1 MALSN
6 TYDTTNPG
14 SAVSNREDLT
24 DAYSVLAPQSTPVL
38 SLAKKTKANGRF
50 HEWTV
55 DKLDTPSTTAI
66 AEGTDVSAYTDKF
79 AGMARLGNYV
89 HERRRDYMVSTR
101 QQAVDGVL
109 ADMLAEAEV
118 KCTKEIKRDIE
129 AIICGTQDRANED
142 GAGTASTARGLGDWI
157 DSAGPADV
165 HADYRTPAAS
175 IHASG
180 SFTET
185 VLRGMITSRFRTNGE
200 INSSV
205 LVADTALRAAI
216 ADFSLTSGDTDI
228 VYRNVNQPSVDG
240 LKLMVGTYET
250 DHGLLS
256 IINMN
261 PACAP
266 DTTNKDT
273 GYLIDTDFIA
283 VADLIPLGSQRAPN
297 LGAGERGWV
306 DWTGTLVVKH
316 PAAFGK
322 VTTLS

>member
-55 DKLDTPSTTAI
+55 DKLEDPSTTAI

-79 AGMARLGNYV
+79 SGMARLGNYV

-129 AIICGTQDRANED
+129 AILCGTQDRANED

-157 DSAGPADV
+157 DSSGPSDV
-165 HADYRTPAAS
+165 PAAYRTPAAS
-175 IHASG
+175 IHGSG
-180 SFTET
+180 TLTEAAFGG
-185 VLRGMITSRFRTNGE
+185 LITSRFRTNGE
-200 INSSV
+200 INSMV
-205 LVADTALRAAI
+205 LVADTALRTLI
-216 ADFSLTSGDTDI
+216 AGFSLSSGSTNT
-228 VYRNVNQPSVDG
+228 VYRNINQPSIDG
-240 LKLMVGTYET
+240 LKLMVSTYET

-256 IINMN
+256 IVNMN

-273 GYLIDTDFIA
+273 GYIIDTDYIA
-283 VADLIPLGSQRAPN
+283 VADLIPLGSQRSPN

-322 VTTLS
+322 ITVLS